1 VKIKKARRYMK
12 GTLKKALV
20 NLRADLLLKQLNKT
34 PRVLFWHGVDDIVD
48 QTIEAETFQ
57 VETFQKQ
64 IKYLKENYN
73 IISIDE
79 FYLRLT
85 ENRFKNNEVVL
96 TFDDG
101 YSNNLYKVAPI
112 LNNLSLPF
120 TVFISTEHI
129 ETGELYPTSIARLII
144 LGSDLNSISIPSI
157 SIYDFD
163 ITTNE
168 FRHKLYAIVSM
179 ELKSRP
185 LTEVRKIVQNL
196 IDNLNKTEYLNII
209 EKYNSVKPM
218 NWDEVVK
225 LKKMGATIGSH
236 CKYHICCHENQNV
249 EIVKDQIIESKRI
262 IEAKLQTYCHYF
274 AYPNGDYTEDSNL
287 FVKEAGY
294 KLGFSTDKNQKVS
307 KYTDKTII
315 PRIGVPQNIDTFKLF
330 INIYPKK

>member
-1 VKIKKARRYMK
+1 MK

-144 LGSDLNSISIPSI
+144 LGSELNKISLPSININNLDITSFESKSNLYNKISI
-157 SIYDFD
+157 
-163 ITTNE
+163 
-168 FRHKLYAIVSM
+168 

-185 LTEVRKIVQNL
+185 LNDVRNIIKEL
-196 IDNLNKTEYLNII
+196 IGNINRTKYLNII
-209 EKYNSVKPM
+209 EKFKSVKPM
-218 NWDEVVK
+218 NWNEVK
-225 LKKMGATIGSH
+225 NLHELGATIGSH
-236 CKYHICCHENQNV
+236 CKYHICCHNNQDIN
-249 EIVKDQIIESKRI
+249 EVKTQITDSKKIIEN
-262 IEAKLQTYCHYF
+262 KLGDECRYF
-274 AYPNGDYTEDSNL
+274 AYPNGDYTKRSNL

-294 KLGFSTDKNQKVS
+294 KLGFSTNKNGRIAEN
-307 KYTDKTII
+307 TDKAII
-315 PRIGVPQNIDTFKLF
+315 PRIGVPQNIETFKMYV
-330 INIYPKK
+330 NIYPKKHN